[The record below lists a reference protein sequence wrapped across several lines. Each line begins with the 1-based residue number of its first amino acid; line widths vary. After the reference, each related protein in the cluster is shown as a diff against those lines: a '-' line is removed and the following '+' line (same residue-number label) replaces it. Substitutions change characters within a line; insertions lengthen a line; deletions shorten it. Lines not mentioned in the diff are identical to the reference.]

1 MPKLSIIVALP
12 VLNFPEIQCR
22 FQTNAKNTL
31 QIFDIARKKF
41 VDLTPEEWVRQHL
54 MHYLIHEKQYP
65 SSALS
70 VEKQLVLNGTK
81 KRYDLVVYN
90 TLLKPLLIVEC
101 KAPTIELNQL
111 TIEQVLRYNLSLN
124 VPYILVTNGI
134 KHIVINLKN
143 KEMQLE
149 YTIPHYP
156 NL

>member
-1 MPKLSIIVALP
+1 MALP

-31 QIFDIARKKF
+31 QIFDVARKKF

-54 MHYLIHEKQYP
+54 VHYLINEKKYP
-65 SSALS
+65 ASALS
-70 VEKQLVLNGTK
+70 IEKQLLLNGTK

-101 KAPTIELNQL
+101 KAPSIELNQL

-134 KHIVINLKN
+134 KHIVLNLKN
-143 KEMQLE
+143 KEKKPPAKCQAL
-149 YTIPHYP
+149 
-156 NL
+156 